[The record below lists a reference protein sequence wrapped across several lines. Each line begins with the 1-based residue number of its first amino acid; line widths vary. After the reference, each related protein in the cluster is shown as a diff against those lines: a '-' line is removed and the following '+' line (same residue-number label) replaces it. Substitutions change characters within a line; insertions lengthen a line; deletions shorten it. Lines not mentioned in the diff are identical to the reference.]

1 MSKMPNNKS
10 ASKSVNIAT
19 FNARSIRNKIHE
31 INNFTESSS
40 IHILAVTESWLG
52 PSIPDA
58 RVELP
63 NFQAPFRRDRN
74 ENGGGVSIYLSNN
87 ISGKRRK
94 DLEHSDLE
102 LMWIEINS
110 FSHRPLLLGCC
121 YRPPNSTMTLFEKLE
136 TNLENITDKDLLLV
150 GDFNSRNQDWFHG
163 DITNCYGLH
172 LKELMDRLDMFQL
185 CDEATHLNSSG
196 EPTSLLDLGFTNVPH
211 LFKNRATVSSPICT
225 SDHLPVVFHTC
236 LEQQFNTPPN
246 RSYVRWLY
254 PHKNHERMM
263 NSFSFDNWTQVF
275 SDENDIDTVWSRW
288 KSQFFLEMESFIPR
302 VQQRSREKSGKPPWF
317 NNGAYA

>member
-10 ASKSVNIAT
+10 ASNSVNIAT

-31 INNFTESSS
+31 IHNFTESSS

-110 FSHRPLLLGCC
+110 FSHRPLLLECC
-121 YRPPNSTMTLFEKLE
+121 YRPPNSTMTFFEKLE

-150 GDFNSRNQDWFHG
+150 GDFKAG
-163 DITNCYGLH
+163 
-172 LKELMDRLDMFQL
+172 
-185 CDEATHLNSSG
+185 
-196 EPTSLLDLGFTNVPH
+196 PPPLDLSFWSFLTFLHHGIEEIERH
-211 LFKNRATVSSPICT
+211 L
-225 SDHLPVVFHTC
+225 L
-236 LEQQFNTPPN
+236 
-246 RSYVRWLY
+246 
-254 PHKNHERMM
+254 
-263 NSFSFDNWTQVF
+263 
-275 SDENDIDTVWSRW
+275 
-288 KSQFFLEMESFIPR
+288 
-302 VQQRSREKSGKPPWF
+302 
-317 NNGAYA
+317 